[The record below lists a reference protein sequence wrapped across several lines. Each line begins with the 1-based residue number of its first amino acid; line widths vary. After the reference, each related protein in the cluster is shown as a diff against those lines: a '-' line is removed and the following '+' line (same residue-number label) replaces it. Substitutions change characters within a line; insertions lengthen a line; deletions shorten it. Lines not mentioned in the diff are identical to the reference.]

1 MSILQSTMGNKFE
14 ILTQGNKYN
23 FIYQISKYLWNA
35 YYVLSPELQ
44 R

>member
-1 MSILQSTMGNKFE
+1 MSILQTTMGNKFE

-23 FIYQISKYLWNA
+23 FICHISKYFLNA